1 MEVGENWLE
10 GYRIVAEERFAM
22 YLDEMTSIKNR
33 DEMPHSGP
41 VRPGK
46 PHGSY
51 VCHLQDDH
59 SGFRNRQCECSWRT
73 VYCKERWT
81 MALWSSMAARL
92 QTALMSLAQPL

>member
-1 MEVGENWLE
+1 MPENCNGFMKRRTSVEVGENWLE

-51 VCHLQDDH
+51 GCHLQGTD
-59 SGFRNRQCECSWRT
+59 
-73 VYCKERWT
+73 
-81 MALWSSMAARL
+81 
-92 QTALMSLAQPL
+92 